1 MLLIRAS
8 TSLCRVVSS
17 SSSWISSSI
26 SCLFGLDMEIALM
39 RLKRRFVGF
48 RVFFGDNVVRCKD
61 AVSFVAIV
69 VDVKRNFT
77 LLS

>member
-1 MLLIRAS
+1 MFLAAEELAL
-8 TSLCRVVSS
+8 TD
-17 SSSWISSSI
+17 
-26 SCLFGLDMEIALM
+26 LFRCGT
-39 RLKRRFVGF
+39 
-48 RVFFGDNVVRCKD
+48 VVRCKD